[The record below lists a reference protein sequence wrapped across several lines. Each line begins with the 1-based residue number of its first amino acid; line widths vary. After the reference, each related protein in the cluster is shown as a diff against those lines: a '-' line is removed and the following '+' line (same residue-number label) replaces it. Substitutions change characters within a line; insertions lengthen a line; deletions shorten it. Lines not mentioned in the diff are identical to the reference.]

1 MPFAIGPRLRAYP
14 TVSLRGQW
22 VSPVGARLVAR
33 RPLAAINAHA
43 KLLSTTAALRQ
54 TEKLTAHHNQYL
66 EDPRC
71 ASSQMELNPLAA
83 VSLINIHNATP
94 STKTFTFR
102 VDAILSISKQADA
115 RREFKFRPGQ
125 WVELS
130 SPALTATKTRFSISS
145 PPKQDPAYPQSQF
158 SITVKDAFKN
168 PIVKYLHDPKRFVG
182 DGTQFHAQVGG
193 AFVYRHLESG
203 HSAVAVSGDPAD
215 VSKVL
220 MIAGGVGI
228 APLMSMLEY
237 VVGQHVAGVL
247 AGQQPSSS
255 KKLNLTLLYSVLDER
270 EFLFLDRL
278 KELAST
284 FSVEAGN
291 PLVLDIQCF
300 VTRYA
305 IREGRVDGRHST
317 ETVDQPPPTPSDSST
332 VRFFYG
338 SYITPRLLSDYF
350 LNSGVNVDNTTVYMC
365 GPETLERA
373 VYAILEKLEYP
384 MDRLYFERWWK

>member
-1 MPFAIGPRLRAYP
+1 MPFAMGPRLRAHP
-14 TVSLRGQW
+14 IGHWLSQ
-22 VSPVGARLVAR
+22 VGAGVLSR
-33 RPLAAINAHA
+33 RPPAALNARA
-43 KLLSTTAALRQ
+43 KLLSTTAAVLY
-54 TEKLTAHHNQYL
+54 TENLTAHHNQDM
-66 EDPRC
+66 EDPRY

-130 SPALTATKTRFSISS
+130 SAALTNTKTRFSISS
-145 PPKQDPAYPQSQF
+145 PPKQDPAYPQTQF

-168 PIVKYLHDPKRFVG
+168 PIVKYLHDAKRFVG

-193 AFVYRHLESG
+193 AFFYRNLESCQ
-203 HSAVAVSGDPAD
+203 SAAASSDPAD
-215 VSKVL
+215 ASKVL

-237 VVGQHVAGVL
+237 IVGQHVAGVL
-247 AGQQPSSS
+247 AGQHPSSS
-255 KKLNLTLLYSVLDER
+255 KKLNVTLLYSVLDER

-305 IREGRVDGRHST
+305 IREGRVGCRHSS
-317 ETVDQPPPTPSDSST
+317 ETVEQPPPTPADSSA
-332 VRFFYG
+332 VKFFYG